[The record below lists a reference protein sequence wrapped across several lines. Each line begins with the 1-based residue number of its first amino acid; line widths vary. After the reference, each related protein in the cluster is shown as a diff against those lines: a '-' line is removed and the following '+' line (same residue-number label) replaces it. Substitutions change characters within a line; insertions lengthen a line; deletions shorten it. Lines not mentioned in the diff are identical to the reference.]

1 MKKLLVLMMALVMV
15 LGMTACGGNG
25 TQPSD
30 AAAEISITME
40 IDFPD
45 GSAMDDVEEANVTL
59 PEGSTIYDALK
70 LYADANNMEVILDQ
84 SGSTDYVT
92 IIGGVAQTDS
102 SGWVYEVNDEM
113 VMEPAT
119 TCVANDGDEISWSFE
134 NWM

>member
-15 LGMTACGGNG
+15 LSMTACGGNG
-25 TQPSD
+25 ADPGDT
-30 AAAEISITME
+30 AAEMTVTVE

-45 GSAMDDVEEANVTL
+45 GSAMADVEEANVTL

-84 SGSTDYVT
+84 SGSTDYIT
-92 IIGGVAQTDS
+92 SIGGVAQTDN

-119 TCVANDGDEISWSFE
+119 TCVVNNGDVIDWEVQTW
-134 NWM
+134 

>member
-15 LGMTACGGNG
+15 LSMTACGGNG
-25 TQPSD
+25 ADPGDT
-30 AAAEISITME
+30 AAEMTVTVE

-45 GSAMDDVEEANVTL
+45 GSAMADVEEANVTL

-70 LYADANNMEVILDQ
+70 SYADANNMEVILDQ
-84 SGSTDYVT
+84 SGSTDYIT
-92 IIGGVAQTDS
+92 SIGGVAQTDN

-119 TCVANDGDEISWSFE
+119 TCVVNNGDVIDWEVQTW
-134 NWM
+134 

>member
-15 LGMTACGGNG
+15 LSMTACGGNG
-25 TQPSD
+25 ADPGDTS
-30 AAAEISITME
+30 AEMTVTVE

-45 GSAMDDVEEANVTL
+45 GSAMADVEEANVTL

-84 SGSTDYVT
+84 SGSTDYIT
-92 IIGGVAQTDS
+92 SIGGVAQTDN

-119 TCVANDGDEISWSFE
+119 TCVVNNGDVIDWEVQTW
-134 NWM
+134 